1 MDFISQI
8 AWQGILFQFV
18 SNEMKVHHICG
29 KPSPHLWRAYWCSTK
44 GAPITMPVNYYS
56 SENQQLVQSDD
67 EYLFGPNLL
76 VAPIM

>member
-1 MDFISQI
+1 
-8 AWQGILFQFV
+8 
-18 SNEMKVHHICG
+18 
-29 KPSPHLWRAYWCSTK
+29 
-44 GAPITMPVNYYS
+44 MPVNYYS